1 MKLPE
6 NEEVSVVMGL
16 LGAVSQPVLQLDTNL
31 DMKLA
36 ATETPTL

>member
-6 NEEVSVVMGL
+6 NEEVSVVMVL
-16 LGAVSQPVLQLDTNL
+16 LGAVSRPVLQLGTNL

-36 ATETPTL
+36 ATKTPTL